1 MKVLALETH
10 SSLGGTAAARNRNGF
25 PRRLQPEDVL
35 VSVITNVTGIMEII
49 VCF

>member
-10 SSLGGTAAARNRNGF
+10 SGLGGTAEARNWNGF
-25 PRRLQPEDVL
+25 LSRLQPKDVL